1 MITYLKEGT
10 WMPPRIKVTVGTVY
24 VRFWHKPTISTS
36 AVTSVTGWKADGR
49 FTSAVSAIDPYLTLR
64 LDLSKEHRG
73 INFSRRRPA
82 ICAFCVSPFF
92 NTDRAQVY

>member
-64 LDLSKEHRG
+64 LDLSKG
-73 INFSRRRPA
+73 ASRH
-82 ICAFCVSPFF
+82 
-92 NTDRAQVY
+92 